1 MGSLNQLDLLREEH
15 LKLQSKYEQL
25 RQQYAFLQAKVDPG
39 QSPDAGSLAGEL
51 FATMKNLFEQHT
63 FSDIVIHVDGR
74 DVKCH
79 KFLLMTRSNH
89 WNDLEG
95 LESVEIKDT
104 SFEAFEVVY
113 RWMYMDVLPRSKFS
127 NELLK
132 EVCQIAFRYHFSGL
146 QARCVQLLKARVD
159 VSNCIS
165 LYEFADVE
173 NVIDLRDYCG
183 AVVAAHWSEFK
194 PQQFAHLPAPSLFRL
209 LKKNSHHVL
218 HSIIQLN
225 REDVLLLYFIENDSK
240 VSALVNAI
248 DQTGLSPLEL
258 ALTSGHINMANQLL
272 SKNANCNAVDEAG
285 KSILARMIEKGRFV
299 SGDVFACEF
308 LASAGADLAFVHEK
322 TRSTLLHFIAS
333 SSSNQNAMAEWA
345 ESRLKEMSIDSTDA
359 KGRTAVL
366 LSVVSGNLPLARV
379 LINNH
384 ADVVKADG
392 ESRSP
397 LSVALFERNDLDLS
411 AQIVKLGG
419 ISAVNHRVDKES
431 LLHIAVKR
439 DSLDISKFLLENN
452 AMVDVEDKSGATPL
466 EVAVR
471 QNNAGMVNLLLTY
484 GASVRPPRSGQNYIL
499 HTAVSKGAQMLKV
512 FAEKAKDVDWSASG
526 VLSYA
531 LDEKALDCARIA
543 VSAGAQVESKDSE
556 GNTLLIQRILQSDD
570 AGATFLLE
578 QGAKHLVKD
587 SHGRSCFEL
596 AAFYGLINTLRVICG
611 LGVNINERTGGGFGY
626 TVLKHALSEGH
637 YDCATL
643 LVSLG
648 CDLESVTADGSFIQ
662 TMLHHFIDT
671 ADEKAAV
678 FLVQNGCNGNA
689 TRASRDSGD
698 EKEEVALHRAV
709 AAGLNELVAA
719 LVTAKVNLNWQDAQG
734 RTACHIAIQEKNAEA
749 LSELLKANDVSFLSV
764 RDKVGQTPFSL
775 AVVTKEHS
783 LAAAIVERQPH
794 VALQTNGNG
803 ENLLHTSVKSNDL
816 ESVLFLLSTHTDAT
830 RVTTDGSKRSALHYA
845 ANVDNE
851 LILRN
856 LILAGCDV
864 GLTAADGSTALHV
877 AVRANR
883 PVHTEILLENGADPN
898 LIDERRE
905 NALLAA
911 VRCGSVDCV
920 KVLVANANVDSL
932 AVNKNAQ
939 SALHLCATLT
949 GEKVP
954 PRSSPAEICDLL
966 LRREAGRLSDKEFGA
981 FVDLRDADG
990 NTALLLAYM
999 AGNGDVCRCL
1009 LRGGA
1014 TMGARNADGA
1024 TMFTYETP
1032 TRLLLFRLLDSL
1044 EREPRWSDGDMCD
1057 CGVRFSI
1064 TVRKHHCRHCG
1075 RLVCA
1080 KCSEVTMPIAK
1091 FGEEKRVRVCSLCA
1105 EVLTTGCVR

>member
-1 MGSLNQLDLLREEH
+1 
-15 LKLQSKYEQL
+15 
-25 RQQYAFLQAKVDPG
+25 
-39 QSPDAGSLAGEL
+39 
-51 FATMKNLFEQHT
+51 
-63 FSDIVIHVDGR
+63 
-74 DVKCH
+74 
-79 KFLLMTRSNH
+79 
-89 WNDLEG
+89 
-95 LESVEIKDT
+95 
-104 SFEAFEVVY
+104 
-113 RWMYMDVLPRSKFS
+113 MYMDVLPRSKFS

-285 KSILARMIEKGRFV
+285 KSILARMIE
-299 SGDVFACEF
+299 
-308 LASAGADLAFVHEK
+308 
-322 TRSTLLHFIAS
+322 
-333 SSSNQNAMAEWA
+333 
-345 ESRLKEMSIDSTDA
+345 

-749 LSELLKANDVSFLSV
+749 LSELLKANDVSFLS
-764 RDKVGQTPFSL
+764 
-775 AVVTKEHS
+775 

-932 AVNKNAQ
+932 AVNKKWAHCLFLCFERSCAFVMFFFCCSAQ

-990 NTALLLAYM
+990 NT
-999 AGNGDVCRCL
+999 
-1009 LRGGA
+1009 
-1014 TMGARNADGA
+1014 
-1024 TMFTYETP
+1024 
-1032 TRLLLFRLLDSL
+1032 DSL

>member
-1 MGSLNQLDLLREEH
+1 
-15 LKLQSKYEQL
+15 
-25 RQQYAFLQAKVDPG
+25 
-39 QSPDAGSLAGEL
+39 
-51 FATMKNLFEQHT
+51 
-63 FSDIVIHVDGR
+63 
-74 DVKCH
+74 
-79 KFLLMTRSNH
+79 MTRSNH

-95 LESVEIKDT
+95 LDSVEIKDT

-132 EVCQIAFRYHFSGL
+132 EVCQIAFRYHFTGL

-165 LYEFADVE
+165 LYDFADVE

-183 AVVAAHWSEFK
+183 AVVAAHWNEFK

-285 KSILARMIEKGRFV
+285 KSILARMIEKGR
-299 SGDVFACEF
+299 
-308 LASAGADLAFVHEK
+308 
-322 TRSTLLHFIAS
+322 
-333 SSSNQNAMAEWA
+333 
-345 ESRLKEMSIDSTDA
+345 
-359 KGRTAVL
+359 TAIL
-366 LSVVSGNLPLARV
+366 LSIVSGNLPLAKV

-392 ESRSP
+392 EGRSP

-419 ISAVNHRVDKES
+419 ISVVNHRIDKES

-439 DSLDISKFLLENN
+439 DSLEISKFLLENN
-452 AMVDVEDKSGATPL
+452 AVVDVEDKSGITPL

-471 QNNAGMVNLLLTY
+471 QNNAGMVNLLLSH
-484 GASVRPPRSGQNYIL
+484 GASVRVPRNGQSYIL

-531 LDEKALDCARIA
+531 LDEKALDCARIV
-543 VSAGAQVESKDSE
+543 VSAGAQVDSKDSE
-556 GNTLLIQRILQSDD
+556 GNSLLVQRILQSDD

-611 LGVNINERTGGGFGY
+611 LGVNINERTGGGLGY

-637 YDCATL
+637 YDCASL

-662 TMLHHFIDT
+662 TMLHHFIDA

-678 FLVQNGCNGNA
+678 FLVQNGCNGDA

-698 EKEEVALHRAV
+698 EKEETALHRAV
-709 AAGLNELVAA
+709 ASGLNELVAA
-719 LVTAKVNLNWQDAQG
+719 LVIAKVNLNWQDAQG
-734 RTACHIAIQEKNAEA
+734 RTACHIAVQEKNAEA
-749 LSELLKANDVSFLSV
+749 LSQLLKANDVSFLSI
-764 RDKVGQTPFSL
+764 RDKLGQTPFSL

-883 PVHTEILLENGADPN
+883 PVHAEILLENGADPN

-920 KVLVANANVDSL
+920 KVLVAHANVDSL

-966 LRREAGRLSDKEFGA
+966 LRREAGRLSDKDFGA

-1057 CGVRFSI
+1057 CGIRFSI

-1105 EVLTTGCVR
+1105 EVLTTGGVR

>member
-1 MGSLNQLDLLREEH
+1 MGSLNHLDLLREEH

-25 RQQYAFLQAKVDPG
+25 QQQYAFLQAKVDPG

-63 FSDIVIHVDGR
+63 FR
-74 DVKCH
+74 
-79 KFLLMTRSNH
+79 
-89 WNDLEG
+89 
-95 LESVEIKDT
+95 
-104 SFEAFEVVY
+104 
-113 RWMYMDVLPRSKFS
+113 
-127 NELLK
+127 
-132 EVCQIAFRYHFSGL
+132 
-146 QARCVQLLKARVD
+146 
-159 VSNCIS
+159 
-165 LYEFADVE
+165 
-173 NVIDLRDYCG
+173 
-183 AVVAAHWSEFK
+183 
-194 PQQFAHLPAPSLFRL
+194 
-209 LKKNSHHVL
+209 NSHHVL

-248 DQTGLSPLEL
+248 DQAGLSPLEL

-285 KSILARMIEKGRFV
+285 KSILARMIEKGRT
-299 SGDVFACEF
+299 AI
-308 LASAGADLAFVHEK
+308 
-322 TRSTLLHFIAS
+322 LL
-333 SSSNQNAMAEWA
+333 
-345 ESRLKEMSIDSTDA
+345 
-359 KGRTAVL
+359 G
-366 LSVVSGNLPLARV
+366 VVSGNLPLAKV

-392 ESRSP
+392 EGRSP

-419 ISAVNHRVDKES
+419 ISVVNHRIDKES

-439 DSLDISKFLLENN
+439 DSLEISKFLLESN
-452 AMVDVEDKSGATPL
+452 AMIDVEDKSGITPL

-471 QNNAGMVNLLLTY
+471 QNNAGMVNLLLSH
-484 GASVRPPRSGQNYIL
+484 GASVRVPRNGQNYIL

-531 LDEKALDCARIA
+531 LDEKALDCARIV
-543 VSAGAQVESKDSE
+543 VSAGAQVDSKDSE
-556 GNTLLIQRILQSDD
+556 GNTLLVQRILQSDD

-611 LGVNINERTGGGFGY
+611 LGVNINERTGGGLGY

-637 YDCATL
+637 YDCASL

-678 FLVQNGCNGNA
+678 FLVENGCNGDA

-698 EKEEVALHRAV
+698 EKEETALHRAV
-709 AAGLNELVAA
+709 ASRLNELVAA

-734 RTACHIAIQEKNAEA
+734 RTACHIAVQEKNAEA
-749 LSELLKANDVSFLSV
+749 LSQLLKANDVSFLSI
-764 RDKVGQTPFSL
+764 RDKLGQTPFSL

-803 ENLLHTSVKSNDL
+803 EPVFQNVPRFIPFDVY
-816 ESVLFLLSTHTDAT
+816 ESM
-830 RVTTDGSKRSALHYA
+830 
-845 ANVDNE
+845 
-851 LILRN
+851 
-856 LILAGCDV
+856 
-864 GLTAADGSTALHV
+864 HV
-877 AVRANR
+877 
-883 PVHTEILLENGADPN
+883 LLETP
-898 LIDERRE
+898 
-905 NALLAA
+905 LAH
-911 VRCGSVDCV
+911 
-920 KVLVANANVDSL
+920 
-932 AVNKNAQ
+932 NAQ

-966 LRREAGRLSDKEFGA
+966 LRREAGRLSDKDFGA

-1032 TRLLLFRLLDSL
+1032 TRLLLFRLLGSPHSVSRLLGTRATLVGWRYVRLWNSVFYHCQETSL
-1044 EREPRWSDGDMCD
+1044 QLLNCA
-1057 CGVRFSI
+1057 CF
-1064 TVRKHHCRHCG
+1064 RHCG

-1105 EVLTTGCVR
+1105 EVLTTGGVR

>member
-25 RQQYAFLQAKVDPG
+25 QQQYAFLQAKVDPG

-63 FSDIVIHVDGR
+63 FRWVSVFFFAVAPFPFLSSDIVIRVDGR

-79 KFLLMTRSNH
+79 KFLLMTRSHH

-95 LESVEIKDT
+95 LDSVEIKDT

-132 EVCQIAFRYHFSGL
+132 EVCQIAFRYHFNGL

-272 SKNANCNAVDEAG
+272 SKNANCNAIDEAG
-285 KSILARMIEKGRFV
+285 KSILARMIEKGR
-299 SGDVFACEF
+299 
-308 LASAGADLAFVHEK
+308 
-322 TRSTLLHFIAS
+322 
-333 SSSNQNAMAEWA
+333 
-345 ESRLKEMSIDSTDA
+345 
-359 KGRTAVL
+359 TAIL
-366 LSVVSGNLPLARV
+366 LSIVSGNLPLAKV
-379 LINNH
+379 LINNR
-384 ADVVKADG
+384 ADIVKADG
-392 ESRSP
+392 EGRSP
-397 LSVALFERNDLDLS
+397 LSIALFERNDLDLS

-419 ISAVNHRVDKES
+419 ISVVNHRIDKES

-439 DSLDISKFLLENN
+439 DSLEISKFLLENN
-452 AMVDVEDKSGATPL
+452 AVVDVEDKSVSFKLGNILYIPSF
-466 EVAVR
+466 
-471 QNNAGMVNLLLTY
+471 
-484 GASVRPPRSGQNYIL
+484 ASYHLDSYSTL
-499 HTAVSKGAQMLKV
+499 HEH
-512 FAEKAKDVDWSASG
+512 FF
-526 VLSYA
+526 
-531 LDEKALDCARIA
+531 
-543 VSAGAQVESKDSE
+543 SAGAQVDSKDSE
-556 GNTLLIQRILQSDD
+556 GNTLLVQRILQSDD

-637 YDCATL
+637 YDCASL

-662 TMLHHFIDT
+662 TMLHHFIDI

-678 FLVQNGCNGNA
+678 FLVQNGCNGDA
-689 TRASRDSGD
+689 TRAFRDSGD
-698 EKEEVALHRAV
+698 EKEEAALHRAV
-709 AAGLNELVAA
+709 ASGLNELVAA
-719 LVTAKVNLNWQDAQG
+719 LVTSKVNLNWQDAQG
-734 RTACHIAIQEKNAEA
+734 RTACHIGVQEKNAEA
-749 LSELLKANDVSFLSV
+749 LSALLKANDVSFLSI
-764 RDKVGQTPFSL
+764 RDKIGQTPFSL

-883 PVHTEILLENGADPN
+883 PVHAEILLENGADPN

-905 NALLAA
+905 NGRSLCYISTLAVHFAFIVSTYLALLAA

-990 NTALLLAYM
+990 NT
-999 AGNGDVCRCL
+999 
-1009 LRGGA
+1009 
-1014 TMGARNADGA
+1014 
-1024 TMFTYETP
+1024 
-1032 TRLLLFRLLDSL
+1032 DSL

-1064 TVRKHHCRHCG
+1064 TVRKHHCSGCFRHCG

-1105 EVLTTGCVR
+1105 EVLTTGGVR